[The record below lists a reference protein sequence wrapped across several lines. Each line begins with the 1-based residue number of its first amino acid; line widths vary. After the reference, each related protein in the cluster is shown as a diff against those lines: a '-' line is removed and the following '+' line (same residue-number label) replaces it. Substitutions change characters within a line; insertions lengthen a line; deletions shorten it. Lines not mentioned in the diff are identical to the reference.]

1 MCDLV
6 DCIESRKEPVFG
18 YPLMNYEVET
28 RESIEDI
35 PLPKANTKTN
45 KSKKKTKTKT
55 FNNTNYEEVP

>member
-28 RESIEDI
+28 RESIEDK
-35 PLPKANTKTN
+35 PLPKVN
-45 KSKKKTKTKT
+45 KSKKKTKT